1 MDYHMRLTKPE
12 IESTARIFNYVNKL
26 IGNYYGP
33 AKSPAAAKKFV
44 SSNRWIM
51 FPDRTI
57 ESLREGTSM
66 PNPNIFISFSEE
78 ILDDGAG
85 IPVVGSSIGMTF
97 NNTES
102 MKWYRSVAPRFL
114 SMLSS
119 LPGWRLEIQNK
130 IKLDYYA
137 STPEYETV
145 AEIEATKATQQ
156 WIDDSLAL
164 AETQRPKRDQPWN
177 GHTVEWSLPIVVMF
191 KVIDL
196 ATYDADIKSIS
207 VLLRAL

>member
-1 MDYHMRLTKPE
+1 MTHLTKPE
-12 IESTARIFNYVNKL
+12 VESTARIFNYVNVL

-44 SSNRWIM
+44 SANRWIM

-57 ESLREGTSM
+57 ESLREGTTM
-66 PNPNIFISFSEE
+66 PNPNIFISFGEE

-102 MKWYRSVAPRFL
+102 MQWYRSVAPRFL
-114 SMLSS
+114 AALSS
-119 LPGWRLEIQNK
+119 LPGWQLEIQNK

-137 STPEYETV
+137 SAPEYETV
-145 AEIEATKATQQ
+145 TKIEAIKATQQ
-156 WIDDSLAL
+156 WINDSLAS
-164 AETQRPKRDQPWN
+164 AEVQRPKRDQFWN
-177 GHTVEWSLPIVVMF
+177 GHTVEWSLPIIVMF
-191 KVIDL
+191 KSVDHN
-196 ATYDADIKSIS
+196 TYDADIKSIS
-207 VLLRAL
+207 VLLRTL